1 MKPEAP
7 MNEQI
12 QPKQKKAM
20 RDLLDAVEGM
30 PSHHKAAMLARIM
43 KDVVAGTISAAEA
56 SEIVKVGKT

>member
-12 QPKQKKAM
+12 QPKQNRAV

-30 PSHHKAAMLARIM
+30 PSQPKAAMLARIM
-43 KDVVAGTISAAEA
+43 KDVVAGKISAAEA
-56 SEIVKVGKT
+56 LEISRAGKM